1 MYSVFFLVVIMVLLC
16 EIRVHGQTPQSN
28 QGSQGRQ
35 RAKPGFRQ
43 QITIENRGQR
53 ERTQRKRGPETR
65 KHATRVPRSRKE
77 ANKGSRGSQRGKQGF
92 PGVEKRQTR
101 VHSGLKEANKG
112 SQGPGPRKPGFSA
125 RKNRKTGF
133 PVQQSTETFCNGS
146 VRVRVRVSYV
156 RVRVRLIWDKK
167 IRFFFPPSYCYVWGK
182 YPV

>member
-112 SQGPGPRKPGFSA
+112 SQGPGLGLGLGLSGTKKSVFFSHPHTVTYGENTPF
-125 RKNRKTGF
+125 RPQKNSRPLILTKTF
-133 PVQQSTETFCNGS
+133 NFRSAV
-146 VRVRVRVSYV
+146 
-156 RVRVRLIWDKK
+156 
-167 IRFFFPPSYCYVWGK
+167 PSL
-182 YPV
+182 

>member
-1 MYSVFFLVVIMVLLC
+1 MFFSCCHRGSIMYSVFFLVVIMVLLC

-112 SQGPGPRKPGFSA
+112 SQVSQRLGL
-125 RKNRKTGF
+125 
-133 PVQQSTETFCNGS
+133 
-146 VRVRVRVSYV
+146 RVRVVLSL
-156 RVRVRLIWDKK
+156 VRLSTEIANFW
-167 IRFFFPPSYCYVWGK
+167 RSV
-182 YPV
+182 